1 MTDRNQFD
9 VRSEKEL
16 PEVTAV
22 DEDNLA
28 AIIREFG
35 RSMREVT
42 SGLDDAMSRWE
53 STHRNSLRPI
63 RVILGA
69 LSKINFLKNLEDLG
83 KLASFEGIID
93 KAVVKNL
100 GELDKLLPK
109 LLALAP
115 DFEGVIRKMRL
126 MTERVSGLQRK
137 AAELLQSTEKPDTKL
152 RQLVDNVESLAQK
165 LRTIVAMYEDEYLFR
180 MKVIGNIEE
189 LIDPKELY
197 THLLLWTLEPY
208 LESERIE
215 TIRKEIGTHIET
227 TRSLVSTS
235 TRSKPLNVF

>member
-1 MTDRNQFD
+1 MTDKNQFR
-9 VRSEKEL
+9 VRQEKDLME
-16 PEVTAV
+16 TIAV
-22 DEDNLA
+22 DDGSLA

-35 RSMREVT
+35 RTMREVT

-83 KLASFEGIID
+83 KLASFEGIVD

-100 GELDKLLPK
+100 EELDKLLPK

-126 MTERVSGLQRK
+126 MTEQVSGLQRR
-137 AAELLQSTEKPDTKL
+137 AAELLQSTEKPDRKL

-165 LRTIVAMYEDEYLFR
+165 LRTIVSMYEDEYLFR

-189 LIDPKELY
+189 IIDPKELY

-227 TRSLVSTS
+227 TRALVSTS
-235 TRSKPLNVF
+235 TRSRPLNVF

>member
-1 MTDRNQFD
+1 MTNKNEFNL
-9 VRSEKEL
+9 RSEKDL
-16 PEVTAV
+16 PETIAV
-22 DEDNLA
+22 DEGNLA

-35 RSMREVT
+35 RTMREVT

-83 KLASFEGIID
+83 KLSSFEGIVD

-100 GELDKLLPK
+100 EELDKLLPK
-109 LLALAP
+109 LLVLAP

-126 MTERVSGLQRK
+126 MIEQVSRLQQR
-137 AAELLQSTEKPDTKL
+137 AAKLLQGTEKPERKL
-152 RQLVDNVESLAQK
+152 KQLVDNVESLAQK
-165 LRTIVAMYEDEYLFR
+165 LRTIVSMYEDEYLFR

-189 LIDPKELY
+189 IIDPKELY

-227 TRSLVSTS
+227 TRALVSTS